1 MKIEAISYGKSNVTV
16 YRTNAAPLT
25 GLAPLPESNFTGR
38 SNALFANDVGVLVLG
53 DNFKPAYTEGDNQ
66 NVVATDSMKN
76 FILKKGLE
84 FSGSTLEGLLHFLGR
99 EFLTRY
105 PHMEALEM
113 SGTEVPFEAA
123 TVPQD
128 GAFGKSETL
137 FYPTDADRGY
147 AEVGLQR
154 SGDDA
159 VVTRHRAGRLGFK
172 LVKVTGSSF
181 YSFVRDEHTTLPERV
196 DRALYLYLDCCWRY
210 RDVTNMISDDKK
222 HFVASEQVRDVL
234 RSVFH
239 EFNSKSIQHLFH
251 EMGERVLQRFPQL
264 AELSFEG
271 QNRTW
276 DVMFENDADPTTKT
290 MCDPRPPYGVIG
302 LTLTQND

>member
-1 MKIEAISYGKSNVTV
+1 MMIESISYGKSNVTV
-16 YRTNAAPLT
+16 YRTNAAPLV
-25 GLAPLPESNFTGR
+25 GLSPLPESNFTGR
-38 SNALFANDVGVLVLG
+38 SNVLFANDVDVLVLG
-53 DNFKPAYTEGDNQ
+53 DNFKPAYTEGDNSD
-66 NVVATDSMKN
+66 VVATDSMKN

-84 FSGSTLEGLLHFLGR
+84 FGGNTLEGLLHFVGR
-99 EFLTRY
+99 EFLARY
-105 PHMEALEM
+105 PHMEALQV

-128 GAFGKSETL
+128 GAFVKSETL

-147 AEVGLQR
+147 AEVHLER
-154 SGDDA
+154 DGDGA
-159 VVTRHRAGRLGFK
+159 VVTDHRAGRLGFK

-181 YSFVRDEHTTLPERV
+181 YSFVRDEHTTLPERT
-196 DRALYLYLDCCWRY
+196 DRALYVYADCWWRY
-210 RDVTNMISDDKK
+210 RDAANMISDDNR
-222 HFVASEQVRDVL
+222 HFVASEQVRDVV

-239 EFNSKSIQHLFH
+239 SFNSKSIQHLFH

-264 AELSFEG
+264 SELTFQG

-276 DVMFENDADPTTKT
+276 DVMFEDADPTTKT

-302 LTLTQND
+302 LTLTQ